1 MLHIQNNFI
10 ISVKILS
17 INKNINY
24 QILLLFNVIYMLLKL
39 IVYKII

>member
-1 MLHIQNNFI
+1 MYIQNNFI
-10 ISVKILS
+10 ISIKILS
-17 INKNINY
+17 RNKNINY